1 MLVASCPRPVGPEG
15 LLLSERSGGR
25 RGRRRVPLR
34 CGTVDGMRVAAE
46 SAPDEP
52 GPSAGVAAAH
62 GSTRAVVLVLHG
74 GQETSRQA
82 ASPTGPS
89 ALRILPF
96 AWDLSRRLRGRG
108 VAVWRLHYRYRGWNG
123 SDASPVTDTRWAL
136 DEVRRR
142 YGQVPVLLLGHSMGG
157 RVAVNV
163 ADDPSVCELVLLAPW
178 LPAGEPI
185 AAVAGRRLLILHGD
199 RDRTTSLAAS
209 QAWAARAQT
218 TASAVAIRRIQ
229 GGEHTMLRHAR
240 TWHRLTV
247 QAVVGG
253 LRDLEHPPN

>member
-1 MLVASCPRPVGPEG
+1 M
-15 LLLSERSGGR
+15 
-25 RGRRRVPLR
+25 
-34 CGTVDGMRVAAE
+34 
-46 SAPDEP
+46 
-52 GPSAGVAAAH
+52 
-62 GSTRAVVLVLHG
+62 LHG
-74 GQETSRQA
+74 GEETSRQA
-82 ASPTGPS
+82 ASPNGRG
-89 ALRILPF
+89 ALRMLPF
-96 AWDLSRRLRGRG
+96 AWDLRRRLRGRG
-108 VAVWRLHYRYRGWNG
+108 VAVWRLHYRYRGWSR

-142 YGQVPVLLLGHSMGG
+142 HGDVPVVLLGHSMGG

-209 QAWAARAQT
+209 EAWAARAQT
-218 TASAVAIRRIQ
+218 TASAVAVERIQ

-240 TWHRLTV
+240 LWQRLTV
-247 QAVVGG
+247 QAVIGG
-253 LRDLEHPPN
+253 LRDLEDPLN